1 MTQSVRWMGSSESEF
16 PAVKPSRRLS
26 SLKFL
31 QRYPI
36 FLLAL
41 GPPIFRENGALKGF
55 DTSQAHFSFWN
66 VFQVAWIALPT
77 ARAII
82 RLISARSLRI
92 PRQIQTVLRLAFF
105 LGLLYMIS
113 VIYSPGRA
121 VSAEFSVLYFG
132 TMICVTEFI
141 VDVYRNPPNWV
152 QCLFQLRGLSFF
164 SLIVILATLLFDPPM
179 VLSNIPG
186 VGIRLTGGVVGNT
199 GLLGSVIAII
209 SAYSFLSSLESKV
222 QSTFFFLVGLASAL
236 ISQTRGVE
244 ITLLIV
250 LTILGVQWAKTSGRA
265 AYIFISGFIAS
276 ILVAG
281 AALVAVGGG
290 RVWNAFNRGQDTSGI
305 ATASGRTEMWTY
317 AFSYCIQHPW
327 GMGYVAGFRFYFTK
341 TLDFYLGSGVAKL
354 GTTHNAFVQ
363 VLADAGWL
371 ALALYLIMNA
381 RIVALGFRFAKKQI
395 LVPLAS
401 ENAAPDGIRCAMLLL
416 WFCYINGMESS
427 DFDTPLR
434 QSFYFQYVIVAIIL
448 GASARMLVASR
459 ARGPSLVR

>member
-1 MTQSVRWMGSSESEF
+1 
-16 PAVKPSRRLS
+16 
-26 SLKFL
+26 
-31 QRYPI
+31 
-36 FLLAL
+36 
-41 GPPIFRENGALKGF
+41 
-55 DTSQAHFSFWN
+55 
-66 VFQVAWIALPT
+66 
-77 ARAII
+77 
-82 RLISARSLRI
+82 
-92 PRQIQTVLRLAFF
+92 
-105 LGLLYMIS
+105 MIS